1 MKNLK
6 LMIVAPLV
14 FFTSSSLANTL
25 HVTIINETGKDL
37 GVSDITIDRKNSMQL
52 LGCSIPN
59 DNVKPVPNKTYVP
72 TQNMTTRTYR
82 CDSVN
87 VKKWQRKITI
97 GGVCNFQGVNGPVY
111 AKDRIS
117 TKYPRRKEWFGRKQ
131 YQVTNTGIRY
141 TIRVKASDCP
151 AGSLSS

>member
-1 MKNLK
+1 MKNLN
-6 LMIVAPLV
+6 LMIVVPFV
-14 FFTSSSLANTL
+14 FFAYSSVANTL
-25 HVTIINETGKDL
+25 QVTIINETGKDL
-37 GVSDITIDRKNSMQL
+37 GVSGIRIDRKNSMRS

-59 DNVKPVPNKTYVP
+59 DNVKPASNKTYVP
-72 TQNMTTRTYR
+72 TQSMTTRTYY

-97 GGVCNFQGVNGPVY
+97 GGVCNFQGVNEPVY
-111 AKDRIS
+111 QEDRFS
-117 TKYPRRKEWFGRKQ
+117 TKYPRRKEWFGREQ
-131 YQVTNTGIRY
+131 YQVINTGIRY